1 MVPTPA
7 QFLNSPDVFQ
17 YVSRKVID
25 NSLSMGLSSRNR
37 TVRAMSLQGL
47 GSTLMHPNKVRG
59 QELERGVLCHPRR
72 VTGKTRHKGSVL
84 KGISLQGL
92 VDRAN
97 QAWSA
102 LLNCFRRGSELDPLS
117 PPR

>member
-59 QELERGVLCHPRR
+59 QELERGSSAIPE
-72 VTGKTRHKGSVL
+72 GS
-84 KGISLQGL
+84 QGRPGTKE
-92 VDRAN
+92 V
-97 QAWSA
+97 S
-102 LLNCFRRGSELDPLS
+102 
-117 PPR
+117 